1 MAAPISPFVNSSA
14 VTPPRQNPLT
24 LPDRARVNPRDANPG
39 ANTESNPGQD
49 RAETARDQAVE
60 IRLSAQ
66 AQNAVQNTPPSPPPA
81 ASSALPLGLAE
92 VQLREVMAQLGIPS
106 SAVVRI
112 RAAADGG
119 FSVDS
124 DAARAAELEAML
136 NNGTAR
142 ELRNAL
148 SRAQRDASPSNAAPR
163 PSRATGAAAYGA
175 PGGPPV
181 SDVEFT
187 FDGSQLSGQRL
198 APNGQRIGVNIIS

>member
-1 MAAPISPFVNSSA
+1 MAAPVSPFVNSSA

-24 LPDRARVNPRDANPG
+24 QPDRARVDPRDANRG
-39 ANTESNPGQD
+39 ESADANPGRE
-49 RAETARDQAVE
+49 RAETTRDQAVE

-66 AQNAVQNTPPSPPPA
+66 AQNAVQNTPPPPSA
-81 ASSALPLGLAE
+81 NAALPLGLAE

-148 SRAQRDASPSNAAPR
+148 SRAQRAASPAAPTAR

-181 SDVEFT
+181 ADVQFT